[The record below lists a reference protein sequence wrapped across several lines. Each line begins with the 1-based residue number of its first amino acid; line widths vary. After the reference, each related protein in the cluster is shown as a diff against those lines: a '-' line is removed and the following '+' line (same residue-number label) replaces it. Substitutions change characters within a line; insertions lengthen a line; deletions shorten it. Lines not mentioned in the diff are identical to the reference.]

1 MRRTALLVLSC
12 ALSLAMGCGY
22 RQPVPSVYANDARF
36 GRWAG
41 SGEPPSKK
49 SICEHWT
56 TTVFARDE
64 WAITHVSFPETNVQ
78 DACFTPVHHEGRDV
92 TVSAPPRGC
101 AFPTRDTPAKVEAL
115 ANELSTQSA
124 RHRLFTCD
132 VKDLTEEHRT
142 TSATHDAAVL
152 RVLARD
158 EARYPYS
165 AIIIPGHG
173 EPEQNDTPIVDWR
186 PGAECRPIAQV
197 DHRKL
202 GAMPFRAAKAADAY
216 RAGVAPVIVV
226 SGSAVHS
233 RLVEAF
239 ALAHLLQCDEH
250 VPADRILVEPCAD
263 HTHTNLRN
271 GARWVHAI
279 GGRAAYLLTDDWIQA
294 DYFQDLS
301 IFNFILGAID
311 QRSTRSW
318 GYLIGSWRQASTGTT
333 KAGFWFTPFRFWA
346 EPREG
351 DGLGS
356 LTCVDGD

>member
-1 MRRTALLVLSC
+1 MMRRAGLLLLSF
-12 ALSLAMGCGY
+12 AAVGPLAGCGH
-22 RQPVPSVYANDARF
+22 REPVPSVYANDARF
-36 GRWAG
+36 GRLAG
-41 SGEPPSKK
+41 SGDPPSRRA
-49 SICEHWT
+49 ICEHWT
-56 TTVFARDE
+56 TAVFARDE

-92 TVSAPPRGC
+92 TVGPAPRGC
-101 AFPTRDTPAKVEAL
+101 AYPTAETAPKIEAL
-115 ANELSTQSA
+115 ASAVSNEGA
-124 RHRLFTCD
+124 RHRLFQCD
-132 VKDLTEEHRT
+132 VPRLTDAHRAVA
-142 TSATHDAAVL
+142 ATHDAAAL
-152 RVLARD
+152 RVLAND
-158 EARYPYS
+158 AARHPYS

-173 EPEQNDTPIVDWR
+173 EPEQNETPLVGWV
-186 PGAECRPIAQV
+186 PGAACPTLDRVA
-197 DHRKL
+197 HRKL

-216 RAGVAPVIVV
+216 RGGVAPVIIV

-233 RLVEAF
+233 NVVEAF
-239 ALAHLLQCDEH
+239 ALMYLLQCEEH
-250 VPADRILVEPCAD
+250 VPAGRILLEPCAD

-318 GYLIGSWRQASTGTT
+318 GYLIGSWRQASTGTRS
-333 KAGFWFTPFRFWA
+333 GFWFTPYRFWA
-346 EPREG
+346 EPR